1 MVQALRACM
10 ERSIFYHHRIMSRSF
25 LMFSVLVMGFGCV
38 SCADT
43 PDKSPVGP
51 VSETSKIPWNSP
63 VAGQGQGQFGMMP
76 QNQYRR

>member
-1 MVQALRACM
+1 MPRGFFYVRAM
-10 ERSIFYHHRIMSRSF
+10 KRT
-25 LMFSVLVMGFGCV
+25 LMLILSAACLGFS
-38 SCADT
+38 SCADE
-43 PDKSPVGP
+43 PEPKPMGP

>member
-1 MVQALRACM
+1 MKRNLSRLLLVL
-10 ERSIFYHHRIMSRSF
+10 SIT
-25 LMFSVLVMGFGCV
+25 LGFS
-38 SCADT
+38 SCADESVR
-43 PDKSPVGP
+43 KPVGP